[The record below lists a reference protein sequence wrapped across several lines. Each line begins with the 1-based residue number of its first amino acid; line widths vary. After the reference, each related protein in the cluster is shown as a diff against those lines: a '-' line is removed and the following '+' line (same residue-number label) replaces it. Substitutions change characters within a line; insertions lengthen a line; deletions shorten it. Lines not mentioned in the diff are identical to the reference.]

1 MDTQRSKQL
10 RIAALLFM
18 AAVIV
23 VSLWLNNYLL
33 AGIGALTGLLFLVVV
48 PFNGTRSV
56 DEREQTIREKAAAST
71 YTIYAVTIGSSAVIL
86 LVAAQGGS
94 VYLEALGL
102 IFAYLTLFLIALY
115 AVSYQFFNRKYGGG
129 NEE

>member
-33 AGIGALTGLLFLVVV
+33 AGAGVLTGLLFLGLV
-48 PFNGTRSV
+48 RSDV
-56 DEREQTIREKAAAST
+56 KLAFDEREQSLREKAAAST
-71 YTIYAVTIGSSAVIL
+71 YTIYAGTIGLSAVIL
-86 LVAAQGGS
+86 LVAAQRGF
-94 VYLEALGL
+94 VFLEALGL

-129 NEE
+129 DEE